1 MSSVESQDPVQLN
14 VFQRDLVP
22 SSDLQAK
29 ALKLN
34 LSDRNGAELRDKK
47 LLTENAKK
55 DPVTEDV
62 EKDLLV
68 TESKEKTDQEKVV
81 NLDDQAT
88 KADTYLCEGHF
99 KETTLDGAKDFTQG
113 NDLDKEL
120 LDGYMNES
128 VEDYAA
134 GYEDNSYVLPITE
147 DYYSQETIEI
157 TDDFQLD
164 DVPRHRSSKFDILEE
179 NELVIDSE
187 TDFAG
192 SIKEKIFKRK
202 ESLKK
207 NLTEG
212 KDVIKGKVL
221 KRKESLKQIKQNLEG
236 KKETLKQNKESLR
249 HNISEGKE
257 DIMRQLSLLVNKVE
271 AGVNKSVRKVAS
283 HIPNVTSPED
293 EKPLPDGTIEVCLFR
308 NFTPLYN
315 L

>member
-34 LSDRNGAELRDKK
+34 LSDRNGAELYDKK
-47 LLTENAKK
+47 MLTENDEK
-55 DPVTEDV
+55 DTVTEDDV
-62 EKDLLV
+62 QKDSLV

-99 KETTLDGAKDFTQG
+99 KETALDGAKDFTQG
-113 NDLDKEL
+113 NGLDKEL
-120 LDGYMNES
+120 LDGYMGET
-128 VEDYAA
+128 VEEYAA

-147 DYYSQETIEI
+147 DYYSQETIEN
-157 TDDFQLD
+157 TDNFRLD
-164 DVPRHRSSKFDILEE
+164 YVPRQRSSKLDILEE
-179 NELVIDSE
+179 SELIIDSE

-212 KDVIKGKVL
+212 KDAIKGKVL

-236 KKETLKQNKESLR
+236 KKETLKQNKESLS

-293 EKPLPDGTIEVCLFR
+293 EKPLPDGTIEVRFILEFHA
-308 NFTPLYN
+308 N
-315 L
+315 

>member
-34 LSDRNGAELRDKK
+34 LSDRNGAELYDKK
-47 LLTENAKK
+47 LLTEK
-55 DPVTEDV
+55 P
-62 EKDLLV
+62 EKDTVTDTVGKDSLV

-120 LDGYMNES
+120 LDGYMGET
-128 VEDYAA
+128 VEEYAA

-147 DYYSQETIEI
+147 DYYSQETIEN
-157 TDDFQLD
+157 TDNFRLD
-164 DVPRHRSSKFDILEE
+164 DVPRQRSSKLDILEE
-179 NELVIDSE
+179 SELIIDSE

-212 KDVIKGKVL
+212 KDAIKGKVL

-293 EKPLPDGTIEVCLFR
+293 EKPLPDGTIEVRFILEFHA
-308 NFTPLYN
+308 TV
-315 L
+315 